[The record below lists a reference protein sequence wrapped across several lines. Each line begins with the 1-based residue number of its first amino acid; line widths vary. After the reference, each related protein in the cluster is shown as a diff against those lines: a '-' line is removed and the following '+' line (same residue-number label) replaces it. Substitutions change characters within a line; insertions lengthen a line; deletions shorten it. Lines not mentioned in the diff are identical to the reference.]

1 MENQRVICTDEYQ
14 TEFCL
19 MNGDII
25 SSIDCDDAIQ
35 FRKYIK
41 TNDQYSSWKYFL
53 ILKIKLRCPF
63 IIEENT
69 EVLYGSL
76 VVSFGYYFYSIKVG
90 LIDVDE
96 SKYINE
102 ARRRLDELNTNAS
115 RLASFIN

>member
-1 MENQRVICTDEYQ
+1 MENQKVICTDEYQ

-25 SSIDCDDAIQ
+25 SSTDCNDAIQ

-41 TNDQYSSWKYFL
+41 TKERYSSWKDFL
-53 ILKIKLRCPF
+53 ILKTKLRCPF
-63 IIEENT
+63 VIGEYTDI
-69 EVLYGSL
+69 LYGSL
-76 VVSFGYYFYSIKVG
+76 VVSFGYYFYSIKAG

-102 ARRRLDELNTNAS
+102 ARRRLDKLNSNAIKLS
-115 RLASFIN
+115 SLIN